1 MDITSEGNRN
11 DIIKF
16 LLDMF
21 FELDKK
27 IILPS
32 FNNLKASEIEVKS
45 ESNDFV
51 TIADKKAEEFIV
63 SKLEKK

>member
-45 ESNDFV
+45 E
-51 TIADKKAEEFIV
+51 
-63 SKLEKK
+63 